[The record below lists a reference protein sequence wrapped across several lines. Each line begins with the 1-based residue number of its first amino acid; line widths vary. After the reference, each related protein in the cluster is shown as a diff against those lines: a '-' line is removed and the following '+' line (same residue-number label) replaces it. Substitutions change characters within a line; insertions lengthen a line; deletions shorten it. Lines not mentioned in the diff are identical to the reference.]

1 MSDER
6 LTELNAEIENTS
18 DAGEYLGE
26 SWEAQLEGLNTRML
40 EETPKLLCKLYE
52 HLWGLANGY
61 SEVKE
66 CAKAAGEEKKLRSV
80 MRREVKASYRKDL
93 DVALKFQEWT
103 LRLQDD
109 IDIKMPGEGALNK
122 IFSEVGLGV
131 GFDLLKKLP
140 DTYSKPNVPA
150 IATDKKK
157 KVSIAILE
165 ELLASVEVDEKGSH
179 KNDIKL
185 ADVGHLI
192 KMHCLPDV
200 GDRVEYDKNI
210 RGVAIESVGGEDGN
224 FDGIAVKLDG
234 SDEEVILLRGE
245 RKITSEK
252 PAQLHEAALIRSND
266 PKIDSQ
272 TVVVKDWISKPGDWV
287 EIQKE
292 DGTSDKVQ
300 ISEVFGEVLGLDGIT
315 LEIPANDLVKA
326 PTKKSKVVGELLNL
340 VSKGG
345 ALEKVAIAVERAEK
359 PLLEKIDELNA
370 TLEVRYEESKLG
382 DFKPESFNALPIA
395 QRIEVFRAM
404 PEPEQQEIFTAVVP
418 PAVETKAI
426 EINSELAIAIEAN
439 AVPFPESEKEETVPE
454 PVIEVET
461 VEPKTEPQSNELPA
475 VEPVVVEPVVDA
487 PVESEPE
494 QQVQPEI
501 QAVPELDIRIVESAE
516 KLLLGAFNRYHLS
529 IEEGSDRDVGRTIFT
544 DLFKS
549 DDKVKKFLNHP
560 SGRYFLTAI
569 HTMPWGMNRKDLKNW
584 GFEDVAIVCDRIN
597 DVTKAEL
604 FNAVNLFKNGN
615 KDELATLDKRVKQAA
630 QSTLTPKERKVAI
643 AKSKS
648 SKPSAIP
655 EFKTVHSE
663 IKPNIEEIR
672 DWLLTS
678 TFFESAIG
686 LIQVHNLTLE
696 DVISVESLQSFCNA
710 NQAKAD
716 HTIQILKRLGRKDY
730 LPFPIANAQEVVV
743 VPVTQKIDDAKEEVN
758 VFDVG
763 F

>member
-1 MSDER
+1 MSDEQ
-6 LTELNAEIENTS
+6 LTELNPEIENTS
-18 DAGEYLGE
+18 DETEYLAE
-26 SWEAQLEGLNTRML
+26 SWEALLDGLNTRML
-40 EETPKLLCKLYE
+40 AETPKLLRKLYE

-61 SEVKE
+61 REVRE
-66 CAKAAGEEKKLRSV
+66 CAEAAGEEKKLRSV

-109 IDIKMPGEGALNK
+109 IYIKTPGEGALDK

-192 KMHCLPDV
+192 KMHCLPEV

-210 RGVAIESVGGEDGN
+210 RGVVIESVGGEDGN
-224 FDGIAVKLDG
+224 FDGIAVRLDG
-234 SDEEVILLRGE
+234 SEEEVILLRGE

-252 PAQLHEAALIRSND
+252 PAQLHEAALIRSSD
-266 PKIDSQ
+266 PKLDSQ

-300 ISEVFGEVLGLDGIT
+300 TSEVFGEVLGLDGIT

-395 QRIEVFRAM
+395 QRIEVFKAM

-418 PAVETKAI
+418 PAVETKAVETI
-426 EINSELAIAIEAN
+426 AVTPLAEEV
-439 AVPFPESEKEETVPE
+439 VPDVSA
-454 PVIEVET
+454 IEVET
-461 VEPKTEPQSNELPA
+461 IEPKVDPQPDELPVA
-475 VEPVVVEPVVDA
+475 VSVVVPLA
-487 PVESEPE
+487 ESEPE

-501 QAVPELDIRIVESAE
+501 QAVPELDIRIVESVE

-529 IEEGSDRDVGRTIFT
+529 IEEASDQGVGRTIFT
-544 DLFKS
+544 DLLKS

-569 HTMPWGMNRKDLKNW
+569 HAMPWGMNRKDLKNW
-584 GFEDVAIVCDRIN
+584 GFEDVATVCDRIN
-597 DVTKAEL
+597 DTTKAEL
-604 FNAVNLFKNGN
+604 FKAINLFKDGN
-615 KDELATLDKRVKQAA
+615 KEELAALDKRVKQAA
-630 QSTLTPKERKVAI
+630 QATLTPKERKVAVS
-643 AKSKS
+643 KSKS
-648 SKPSAIP
+648 SKPTVIS
-655 EFKTVHSE
+655 EFKTVHPE

-672 DWLLTS
+672 HWLLTS

-696 DVISVESLQSFCNA
+696 DVISVEALQSFYNA

-716 HTIQILKRLGRKDY
+716 HTIQILKRLDREDY
-730 LPFPIANAQEVVV
+730 LPT
-743 VPVTQKIDDAKEEVN
+743 PVNTQKVDVVTTIEVPSNTQEEPTVT
-758 VFDVG
+758 DIG
-763 F
+763 W